1 MTGHILNIGCN
12 EIVETRISVIV
23 PLYKGNKYITKIF
36 EMMYKNLNN
45 ISKDKLIVVEL
56 ILVNDFPQEE
66 LVVPDFVD
74 DRCFVKIIENKKNSG
89 IHFSR
94 VEGLRNSYGE
104 YILFLD
110 QDDEISPKY
119 INEQLKSL
127 GGNDAIICNGKIQGR
142 LIYRTVDEIN
152 RVLDIWDYKH
162 GVNNIASPGQVLI
175 KRKAIPQE
183 WLDNILVYNGAD
195 DYFLWM
201 LMLYNNSKMK
211 VQDKVLYC
219 HMYTGYNTS
228 SDNNE
233 MNRSVMEVAEF
244 LYNRNVLNTEEYK
257 WIYKQR
263 SIVVSEKKKSDII
276 GEYPK
281 VEKYKQLLEIWM
293 VLRDRKVSFSYFFEH
308 QNIKKIAIFGA
319 GMFGRHLYYELQKS
333 SISVVC
339 FIDSKNIS
347 DINEIKTIKPGQK
360 IEDIDAII
368 ITPVLEYKEI
378 AESLE
383 KFYDC
388 YMISL
393 ESVLMNADCELI

>member
-1 MTGHILNIGCN
+1 MTGDIINKRCN
-12 EIVETRISVIV
+12 GIVETKISVIV
-23 PLYKGNKYITKIF
+23 PLYKGKKYITKIY
-36 EMMYKNLNN
+36 EMMYENINN
-45 ISKDKLIVVEL
+45 IPKDKLIVIEL
-56 ILVNDFPQEE
+56 ILVNDFPQEK
-66 LVVPDFVD
+66 LVIPDFVD
-74 DRCFVKIIENKKNSG
+74 DRFVVKIIENKINSG

-119 INEQLKSL
+119 INEQLQCL

-142 LIYRTVDEIN
+142 LIYRTVDELN
-152 RVLDIWDYKH
+152 RVLDKWDYRH
-162 GVNNIASPGQVLI
+162 GINKIASPGQVLI
-175 KRKAIPQE
+175 KRNAIPHE
-183 WLDNILVYNGAD
+183 WIDNILVYNGAD

-201 LMLYNNSKMK
+201 LMFYNNKKMK

-219 HMYTGYNTS
+219 HMYTGDNTS

-233 MNRSVMEVAEF
+233 MNRSIKEVAEF
-244 LYNRNVLNTEEYK
+244 LYNRNILNAEEFK
-257 WIYKQR
+257 WIYNQK
-263 SIVVSEKKKSDII
+263 SITASEEKMSDII

-281 VEKYKQLLEIWM
+281 VQKYKQLLEIWM
-293 VLRDRKVSFSYFFEH
+293 ELRDRKVSFSYFFEH
-308 QNIKKIAIFGA
+308 QKIKRIAIFGA
-319 GMFGRHLYYELQKS
+319 GMFGSHLYYELQKS
-333 SISVVC
+333 CISVVC

-347 DINEIKTIKPGQK
+347 DINEIETIKPGQE

-378 AESLE
+378 AESLG

-393 ESVLMNADCELI
+393 ESVLMNADCKLI